1 MESADVIY
9 KSLSRVAT
17 RKRVPETRT
26 GNRQSLTEI
35 CGPALQRTHLG
46 RPSGPD

>member
-1 MESADVIY
+1 MESADVAY
-9 KSLSRVAT
+9 RSLSRVAM
-17 RKRVPETRT
+17 RKRAPETRT
-26 GNRQSLTEI
+26 GNRQPFTEI